1 MEKKSDRVVATGI
14 TRFDEILGGGF
25 PRHSLILFLSD
36 VGSEADILA
45 LQILWNQMKEGN
57 LGVIYDFDLPPMDLR
72 EKMKD
77 YGWDVKKYE
86 KEGRFILA
94 DMFTHTFNVAKFY
107 PKEKYFCKRPNDLTY
122 IANFVHEFRENVMQQ
137 IEPGNYF
144 SLIYSIG
151 SIFNFSEEQ
160 EALKFIYSSRRKYRP
175 FATALYLLDPR
186 IVSDKSIA
194 ILQNLAEIVVK
205 FSVEKIGKSVERFL
219 RVIKAPLYGYL
230 NEPISYSITHTGIV
244 LSQE

>member
-1 MEKKSDRVVATGI
+1 MEKKPDRVVASGI
-14 TRFDEILGGGF
+14 TRLDEILGGGF
-25 PRHSLILFLSD
+25 PRLSLILFLSD
-36 VGSEADILA
+36 VGSEADIFA
-45 LQILWNQMKEGN
+45 LQILWNRMKAGD
-57 LGVIYDFDLPPMDLR
+57 LGLIYDFDLPPMDLR

-94 DMFTHTFNVAKFY
+94 DMFTHAFDVGKFF
-107 PKEKYFCKRPNDLTY
+107 PKEKFFCKRPNDLTY
-122 IANFVHEFRENVMQQ
+122 IANFVHEFREKIMQQ

-144 SLIYSIG
+144 SFVYSIG
-151 SIFNFSEEQ
+151 SIFHFSEEQ
-160 EALKFIYSSRRKYRP
+160 EALKFIYSSRRKYKP

-186 IVSDKSIA
+186 IVSDKSVA
-194 ILQNLAEIVVK
+194 ILENLAEIVVK
-205 FSVEKIGKSVERFL
+205 FSVEKVGKNFERFL

-230 NEPISYSITHTGIV
+230 NEPISYSITQTGIV